1 MHAGSRKQ
9 GSFGTEL
16 DATKPLIQQT
26 LTRLKP
32 LYLDT
37 LYLNSSS
44 QTQNTRI
51 KLPIPHMMNCI
62 QKETLWE
69 NKNKKCRNRQSP
81 IIHSHGDSLIN
92 SIVEMLMSWKRIC
105 WPLFGWEVS
114 MITLPTPT
122 DRFIKSLCER
132 VWVYFKSQT
141 IHRGSRSQKCTEH
154 VLYST

>member
-16 DATKPLIQQT
+16 DTTKPLIQLT
-26 LTRLKP
+26 LTHCHTTT
-32 LYLDT
+32 YLDT

-51 KLPIPHMMNCI
+51 KLPIPHLMNCI

-69 NKNKKCRNRQSP
+69 SKDKSRNKQSP
-81 IIHSHGDSLIN
+81 IIYSQRDSLVN
-92 SIVEMLMSWKRIC
+92 SIVEMLMSWKLIC

-114 MITLPTPT
+114 VTTLHTPT
-122 DRFIKSLCER
+122 YRFIKSLCEL

-141 IHRGSRSQKCTEH
+141 IHRGSRTQKYTEH
-154 VLYST
+154 VLNST